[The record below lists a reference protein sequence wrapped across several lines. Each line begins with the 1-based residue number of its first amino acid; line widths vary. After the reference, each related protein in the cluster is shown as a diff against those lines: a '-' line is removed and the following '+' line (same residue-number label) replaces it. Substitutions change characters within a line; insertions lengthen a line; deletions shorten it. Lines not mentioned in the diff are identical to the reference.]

1 MSSIIHGIN
10 LPESLFRFVRR
21 NADINQ
27 RRFFLR
33 VIEQL
38 HQPGYV
44 VRSLIVVIAESLA
57 QGVRPK
63 IIVSREIADFLDFLN
78 IAVCRASVNGLLL
91 LCDSIRSIRREHI
104 FIGRAPA
111 RRSLYARFKFFVM
124 NSSICFPVF
133 FSLITNL
140 SLPYTSP
147 TFSNSKSEILRPR
160 YSPDRYSRY
169 RRFPASVWSFFKASA
184 ILLITALSRI
194 GSTRTAKPLFALILS
209 RIANIV
215 TFSLITHFSLSI

>member
-63 IIVSREIADFLDFLN
+63 IIVSREIADFL
-78 IAVCRASVNGLLL
+78 IS
-91 LCDSIRSIRREHI
+91 
-104 FIGRAPA
+104 
-111 RRSLYARFKFFVM
+111 
-124 NSSICFPVF
+124 
-133 FSLITNL
+133 
-140 SLPYTSP
+140 
-147 TFSNSKSEILRPR
+147 
-160 YSPDRYSRY
+160 
-169 RRFPASVWSFFKASA
+169 
-184 ILLITALSRI
+184 
-194 GSTRTAKPLFALILS
+194 
-209 RIANIV
+209 
-215 TFSLITHFSLSI
+215 